1 MDVMFGMFKRRRT
14 EKSSVVYGV
23 MHKVSAFVERRQR
36 RAADYLNRKLAGCT
50 GKQLKA
56 GLIFFCLSFGGT
68 AVYVVY
74 NSFSDGVTTVRV
86 ESIHVPESAVL
97 PKRNDSIITHAAP
110 KAIVK
115 IRAFRRYLDSLQQT
129 REGKFI
135 YDSIIR
141 LRPGLPDSLDMTL
154 ELYQQQIKSK

>member
-1 MDVMFGMFKRRRT
+1 MDVMFGLFKRKRK
-14 EKSSVVYGV
+14 EKSSVVYGL
-23 MHKVSAFVERRQR
+23 MNKVGAFVERKQR
-36 RAADYLNRKLAGCT
+36 RAADYLNRKVAGCSR
-50 GKQLKA
+50 KQLKA
-56 GLIFFCLSFGGT
+56 GLIFFCLSFGST

-74 NSFSDGVTTVRV
+74 NSFSGGATTVRV

-97 PKRNDSIITHAAP
+97 PKRNDSIVTLAAP

-135 YDSIIR
+135 YDSIVR
-141 LRPGLPDSLDMTL
+141 LRPGLSDSLDMTL
-154 ELYQQQIKSK
+154 ELYEEQIKTK